1 MNYQEAV
8 TFLENL
14 PVFEPSKVKSGEQ
27 IMGLESL
34 RILLERLG
42 NPERKL
48 RCIHVGGTNGKGSTV
63 AFLRQ
68 ILIEAGFRVGTF
80 QSPAI
85 DHMTEQIRLNGQ
97 EVSEEMFA
105 RAMTEVRAEVEKMT
119 KVRAEVGDT
128 PPSPFE
134 MLVAAA
140 FLCFV
145 EAKVDYVIL
154 EVGLGGD
161 TDATNVIPTPE
172 LAILTP
178 ISYDHMDLLG
188 ATLAEIATHKA
199 GIIKSGGVVLTCP
212 QEPEVMD
219 VLQARCEEVGA
230 ELICAEMP
238 SHGETQNSAELLG
251 SEMSKKQSSS
261 NNNLTGQHFDLSGYE
276 NLQIALLGTYQTR
289 NAALAVRAAELLND
303 RIKFR
308 NTIGKARKKGNQE
321 DLHRIEESHIR
332 EGLLHTRWPARFE
345 LIKKNP
351 YVILDG
357 GHNVQGAEMLCESL
371 QYYFPH
377 QKVHFVTGVLA
388 DKEYQKMMH
397 LIAPLAEKVY
407 TITPPNPRALSA
419 EDLAAYVRSIGVDAE
434 AFESL
439 EDAVDCALEGDVI
452 CIFGSLY
459 FVGKARES

>member
-27 IMGLESL
+27 VMGLESL
-34 RILLERLG
+34 RALLGRLG

-68 ILIEAGFRVGTF
+68 ILIEAGARVGTF

-85 DHMTEQIRLNGQ
+85 DHMTEQIRLDGQ

-105 RAMTEVRAEVEKMT
+105 RAMTEVRAKVENMT
-119 KVRAEVGDT
+119 EVRAEVAPVIYT

-145 EAKVDYVIL
+145 EAQVDYVIL

-161 TDATNVIPTPE
+161 MDATNVIPTPE

-230 ELICAEMP
+230 ELICSEMP
-238 SHGETQNSAELLG
+238 SPGEN
-251 SEMSKKQSSS
+251 
-261 NNNLTGQHFDLSGYE
+261 QHFDLPGYE

-308 NTIGKARKKGNQE
+308 NTIGKARKEGNQE
-321 DLHRIEESHIR
+321 DLHRIKESHIR
-332 EGLLHTRWPARFE
+332 KGLLHTRWPARFE

-357 GHNVQGAEMLCESL
+357 GHNVQGAEVLCESL

-397 LIAPLAEKVY
+397 LIAPLAKKVY

-459 FVGKARES
+459 FVGKVREYLKSMHSPA

>member
-8 TFLENL
+8 AFLENL

-34 RILLERLG
+34 RALLERLG

-68 ILIEAGFRVGTF
+68 ILIEAGVRVGTF

-105 RAMTEVRAEVEKMT
+105 RAMTEVRAEVENMT
-119 KVRAEVGDT
+119 EVRAEDPPVGDT
-128 PPSPFE
+128 SPSPFE

-145 EAKVDYVIL
+145 EAQVDYVIL

-199 GIIKSGGVVLTCP
+199 GIIKPGGVVLTCP

-238 SHGETQNSAELLG
+238 SCREKLNYAETPSHGE
-251 SEMSKKQSSS
+251 KQSSAEAPCCGE
-261 NNNLTGQHFDLSGYE
+261 NQHFDLPGYK

-289 NAALAVRAAELLND
+289 NAALAVRAAELLNG
-303 RIKFR
+303 RI
-308 NTIGKARKKGNQE
+308 
-321 DLHRIEESHIR
+321 LPRIEESHIR
-332 EGLLHTRWPARFE
+332 KGLLHTRWPARFE

-357 GHNVQGAEMLCESL
+357 GHNVQGAEVLCESL

-388 DKEYQKMMH
+388 DKEYQKMMCV
-397 LIAPLAEKVY
+397 IAPLAEKVY

-419 EDLAAYVRSIGVDAE
+419 EDLAACVRSIGVDAE

-439 EDAVDCALEGDVI
+439 EDAVDCALEGDII

-459 FVGKARES
+459 FVGKAREYLISMHSPA

>member
-14 PVFEPSKVKSGEQ
+14 PIFEPSKVKSGEQ
-27 IMGLESL
+27 VMGLESL
-34 RILLERLG
+34 RALLERLG
-42 NPERKL
+42 NPERKI

-68 ILIEAGFRVGTF
+68 ILIEAGFCVGTF

-105 RAMTEVRAEVEKMT
+105 RAMTEVRAKVEKMT
-119 KVRAEVGDT
+119 ETRAQIERMEGARAEDSPVGDT

-145 EAKVDYVIL
+145 EAQVDYVIL

-161 TDATNVIPTPE
+161 MDATNVIPTPE

-199 GIIKSGGVVLTCP
+199 GIIKPGGVVLTCP

-238 SHGETQNSAELLG
+238 SHGEKQNSAELLR

-261 NNNLTGQHFDLSGYE
+261 NNNLTGQHFDLSGYK

-303 RIKFR
+303 RI
-308 NTIGKARKKGNQE
+308 
-321 DLHRIEESHIR
+321 LHRIEESHIR

-357 GHNVQGAEMLCESL
+357 GHNVQGAEVLCESL
-371 QYYFPH
+371 QYYFPQ

-388 DKEYQKMMH
+388 DKEYQKMMR

-439 EDAVDCALEGDVI
+439 GDAVDCALEGDII

>member
-34 RILLERLG
+34 CILLERLG

-68 ILIEAGFRVGTF
+68 ILIEAGARVGTF

-105 RAMTEVRAEVEKMT
+105 RAMTEVRAE
-119 KVRAEVGDT
+119 AGDT

-145 EAKVDYVIL
+145 EAQVDYVIL

-199 GIIKSGGVVLTCP
+199 GIIKLGGVVLTCP

-238 SHGETQNSAELLG
+238 SCREKLNYAET
-251 SEMSKKQSSS
+251 
-261 NNNLTGQHFDLSGYE
+261 QHFDLPGYK

-289 NAALAVRAAELLND
+289 NAALAVRAAELLNE
-303 RIKFR
+303 
-308 NTIGKARKKGNQE
+308 GNQE
-321 DLHRIEESHIR
+321 NLHRIEESHIR

-357 GHNVQGAEMLCESL
+357 GHNVQGAEVLCESL

-388 DKEYQKMMH
+388 DKEYQKMMRM
-397 LIAPLAEKVY
+397 IAPLAEKVY

>member
-105 RAMTEVRAEVEKMT
+105 RAMTEVRAEVENMT
-119 KVRAEVGDT
+119 KVRAEDPPVGDT

-145 EAKVDYVIL
+145 ETQVDYVIL

-238 SHGETQNSAELLG
+238 SCGE
-251 SEMSKKQSSS
+251 KQSSAEAPRTREKR
-261 NNNLTGQHFDLSGYE
+261 NCAETLENQHFDLPGYE

-289 NAALAVRAAELLND
+289 NAALAVRAAELLNE
-303 RIKFR
+303 
-308 NTIGKARKKGNQE
+308 GNQE
-321 DLHRIEESHIR
+321 NLHRIEESHIR
-332 EGLLHTRWPARFE
+332 KGLLHTRWPARFE

-357 GHNVQGAEMLCESL
+357 GHNVQGAEVLCESL

-388 DKEYQKMMH
+388 DKEYQKMMR

-419 EDLAAYVRSIGVDAE
+419 KDLAAYVRSIGVDAE
-434 AFESL
+434 AFESP
-439 EDAVDCALEGDVI
+439 EDAVDCALAGDVI

-459 FVGKARES
+459 FVGKAREYFISMHSPA